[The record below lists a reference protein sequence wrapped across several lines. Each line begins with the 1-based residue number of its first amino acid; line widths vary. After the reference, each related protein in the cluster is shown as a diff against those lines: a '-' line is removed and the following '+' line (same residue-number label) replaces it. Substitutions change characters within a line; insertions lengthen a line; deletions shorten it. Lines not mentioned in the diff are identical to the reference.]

1 MGEINIV
8 HLHVRHKRYH
18 TGIDRY
24 LEMYSNG
31 IKSEAYSD
39 IRVHRIY
46 IIDDRDIIFPRIRFT
61 EEGTL
66 HALIPMVYD
75 NLLVSLDVFWKRR
88 SMKIVVDMVKPYLQ
102 RLSNLVF
109 QSHNL
114 YLSVLAE
121 ELKNKLGGKIIMHLH
136 CLPWKDRKSVV

>member
-1 MGEINIV
+1 MIMGEINIV

-46 IIDDRDIIFPRIRFT
+46 IVDDRDIIFPRIRFT

-75 NLLVSLDVFWKRR
+75 
-88 SMKIVVDMVKPYLQ
+88 
-102 RLSNLVF
+102 
-109 QSHNL
+109 
-114 YLSVLAE
+114 
-121 ELKNKLGGKIIMHLH
+121 
-136 CLPWKDRKSVV
+136 